1 MEKIEMSD
9 DAQKPTIARPARL
22 GRGLAAL
29 IGEAAPDAVLSA
41 QEQKGSR
48 MVPIEFVRANPNNPR
63 KMFSEDSLVEL
74 TDSIREKGIIQPL
87 VVRPIEATP
96 GTFEI
101 VAGERRWRS
110 AQRVGLHEVP
120 VVILNVDAREALELA
135 IIENVQRADLNP
147 LEEAAGYDQ
156 LIEQFNYT
164 QLDLAKVV
172 GKSRSH
178 VANTMRLSKLPES
191 VKTLVMQG
199 DISAG
204 HARALLMAKAPD
216 SLAKRIIEQGLTVRD
231 IERLIQTES
240 QEVQE
245 PGLKKRAPEKD
256 ADTRDLE
263 RILGQLL
270 GLSVQIDHKTGG
282 GGVLSIKYSNVE
294 QLEAV
299 CQRLKA

>member
-1 MEKIEMSD
+1 MDDEAEKIPAS
-9 DAQKPTIARPARL
+9 RPARL

-29 IGEAAPDAVLSA
+29 IGEAAPDGMASA
-41 QEQKGSR
+41 PEPKGTR
-48 MVPIEFVRANPNNPR
+48 NVPIEFVRANPNNPR
-63 KMFSEDSLVEL
+63 KTFAESDLGEL

-96 GTFEI
+96 GTYEI
-101 VAGERRWRS
+101 VAGERRWRA

-120 VVILNVDAREALELA
+120 VVILNVDAKEALELA

-156 LIEQFNYT
+156 LMEQFNYT
-164 QLDLAKVV
+164 QQDLAKVV

-178 VANTMRLSKLPES
+178 VANTMRLSKLPEG
-191 VKTLVMQG
+191 VKALVLRG
-199 DISAG
+199 DLSAG
-204 HARALLMAKAPD
+204 HARALLTSKSPD
-216 SLAKRIIEQGLTVRD
+216 SLAKRIVEQGLTVRD
-231 IERLIQTES
+231 AERL
-240 QEVQE
+240 VQNE
-245 PGLKKRAPEKD
+245 DQQPSETGARKAAVVKD
-256 ADTRDLE
+256 ADTKDLE

-270 GLSVQIDHKTGG
+270 GLSVNIDHKSGG
-282 GGVLSIKYSNVE
+282 GGVLSIKYSTVE

>member
-1 MEKIEMSD
+1 MSD
-9 DAQKPTIARPARL
+9 DAPKPAAARPTRL

-29 IGEAAPDAVLSA
+29 IGEASPDAALSA
-41 QEQKGSR
+41 PEQKGSR
-48 MVPIEFVRANPNNPR
+48 TVPIEFVRANPNNPR
-63 KMFSEDSLVEL
+63 KMFTEDNLSEL

-101 VAGERRWRS
+101 VAGERRWRA
-110 AQRVGLHEVP
+110 AQRVGLHDVP
-120 VVILNVDAREALELA
+120 VVILNVDAKEALELA

-156 LIEQFNYT
+156 LIEQFSYT

-178 VANTMRLSKLPES
+178 VANTMRLSKLPEG
-191 VKTLVMQG
+191 VKALVMKG

-216 SLAKRIIEQGLTVRD
+216 SLAKRIVDQGLTVRD
-231 IERLIQTES
+231 VERMIQN
-240 QEVQE
+240 EVQDVPE
-245 PGLKKRAPEKD
+245 AAARKRLPEKD

-270 GLSVQIDHKTGG
+270 GLSVTIDHKSGG
-282 GGVLSIKYSNVE
+282 GGVLAIKYSNVE